1 MGYESS
7 LWGGEGSGFR
17 AAGSVGGGGG
27 GAKP

>member
-27 GAKP
+27 AKP